1 MNKADL
7 IGVVASRTHITKAKS
22 NHILDVLLSTIA
34 TELTKD
40 NGVITITGFGT
51 FSIKNRPSRLGR
63 NPKTGEKINIDASKV
78 PVFRPGKKLK
88 TLVNNISC

>member
-7 IGVVASRTHITKAKS
+7 IGVIASKAHITKTKS
-22 NHILDVLLSTIA
+22 NHILDIFLSTIA

-40 NGVITITGFGT
+40 NGNITITGFGT
-51 FSIKNRPSRLGR
+51 FSVKIRASRIGR

-78 PVFRPGKKLK
+78 PVFKPGKKLK
-88 TLVNNISC
+88 VLVNNI

>member
-7 IGVVASRTHITKAKS
+7 IGVIASKTQITKTKS
-22 NHILDVLLSTIA
+22 NYILDVFLNTIA

-40 NGVITITGFGT
+40 NGSITLTGFGT
-51 FSIKNRPSRLGR
+51 FSVKIRASRLGR

-78 PVFRPGKKLK
+78 PVFKAGKKLK
-88 TLVNNISC
+88 TLVNNI

>member
-7 IGVVASRTHITKAKS
+7 IAVISSKAHITKTKS
-22 NHILDVLLSTIA
+22 NHILEILLEVIA

-40 NGVITITGFGT
+40 NGNITITGFGT
-51 FSIKNRPSRLGR
+51 FGVKTRASRVGR
-63 NPKTGEKINIDASKV
+63 NPKTGEKININASRI

-88 TLVNNISC
+88 VLVNNI